1 MFVDNTWYSHRRIL
15 AEYCKVDDVPILG
28 SIQHGVQIEGFDNN
42 LGKHKIPYARYFC
55 WGTKTYDYCKKNNVK
70 NVIPIGAPFLYLD
83 QLTKSYEK
91 KSNGTICFP
100 AHSNPTDKRFFQ
112 HELFINFVMDNF
124 PPPYTA
130 CLFFLDFNDENCSI
144 YKNRGWEIVT
154 AGDRSNP
161 LFLNNLYFYISK
173 NEFVVCTELG
183 TSLFY
188 SMYLNK
194 KCSYSYKI
202 KVNGEDIYFQKF
214 PSTDFY
220 LDQLI
225 KYKSDN
231 KFLLEKIIDPIKS
244 KKLADEELGLDNM
257 KDVSDLKNLIGYDS
271 FLKKFSAKTFRYYM
285 DFKYKGKRNW
295 K

>member
-1 MFVDNTWYSHRRIL
+1 M
-15 AEYCKVDDVPILG
+15 
-28 SIQHGVQIEGFDNN
+28 
-42 LGKHKIPYARYFC
+42 
-55 WGTKTYDYCKKNNVK
+55 
-70 NVIPIGAPFLYLD
+70 
-83 QLTKSYEK
+83 
-91 KSNGTICFP
+91 
-100 AHSNPTDKRFFQ
+100 
-112 HELFINFVMDNF
+112 
-124 PPPYTA
+124 
-130 CLFFLDFNDENCSI
+130 
-144 YKNRGWEIVT
+144 
-154 AGDRSNP
+154 
-161 LFLNNLYFYISK
+161 
-173 NEFVVCTELG
+173 
-183 TSLFY
+183 
-188 SMYLNK
+188 
-194 KCSYSYKI
+194 
-202 KVNGEDIYFQKF
+202 NGEDIYFQKF